1 MLAAFLGEE
10 SAKIIVEQDGGLTIE
25 GLHEGEKDVK
35 VRVKQ
40 SKANIFSR
48 KRQKVTI
55 GLQHSVAAVNGGAP
69 QQAEVHAGA
78 GAATRNPCVAE
89 AAPGLDRS
97 VVS

>member
-1 MLAAFLGEE
+1 MPT
-10 SAKIIVEQDGGLTIE
+10 SASD
-25 GLHEGEKDVK
+25 
-35 VRVKQ
+35 
-40 SKANIFSR
+40 
-48 KRQKVTI
+48 
-55 GLQHSVAAVNGGAP
+55 AAVNGGAP